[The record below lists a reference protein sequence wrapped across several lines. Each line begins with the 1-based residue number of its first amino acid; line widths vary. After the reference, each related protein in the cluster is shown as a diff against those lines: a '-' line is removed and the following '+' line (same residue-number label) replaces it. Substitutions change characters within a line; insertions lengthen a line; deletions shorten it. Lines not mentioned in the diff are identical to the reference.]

1 MKPGAT
7 LYYMPSCPHCHAAMD
22 FLRSRGIEWEGRD
35 VENDQAAYR
44 ELKGLTGKG
53 RVPVLRTPGKL
64 LEGFDREAWAREFP
78 GAGPT
83 GPENK
88 P

>member
-1 MKPGAT
+1 MKPNVT

-22 FLRSRGIEWEGRD
+22 FLKQRGIEWEGRD

-53 RVPVLRTPGKL
+53 QVPVLRTPSGL
-64 LEGFDREAWAREFP
+64 LKGFDREAWESKFP
-78 GAGPT
+78 RSGPKN
-83 GPENK
+83 GG
-88 P
+88 